1 MNTINITN
9 PETNE
14 VITYNESE
22 VSRFIQENK
31 DSSKKYD
38 EILVRYQE
46 SLKELRDLRSGIY
59 DLFNGGYTPGDED
72 VTISVEEINEFLGA
86 HYCDTLKRTWSA
98 SVRIYVNLTGLEGT
112 SEEEI
117 RENIQNDITVELQSI
132 DGDLWVDDIDVT
144 DVTAE

>member
-9 PETNE
+9 LETNE

-46 SLKELRDLRSGIY
+46 SLKELRDLRGGIY

-144 DVTAE
+144 DVTPE